1 MTINLEDALSE
12 VYTECLA
19 EVYEAIVEHIDSL
32 EKEVE
37 YLTMELESIDSAPK
51 KRRRRNEED
60 WE

>member
-1 MTINLEDALSE
+1 MTIDLENALTE
-12 VYTECLA
+12 VYETCPSD
-19 EVYEAIVEHIDSL
+19 VYEAIVQHIDSL

-51 KRRRRNEED
+51 KRRRRNEDD